1 MKSKA
6 KTPKEYVDQLPDD
19 RKKVIAKLRTT
30 LRKNFPKG
38 FKEEM
43 NYNMLGY
50 VVPHKLYPGGYH
62 CDPKLPLP
70 FMNLASQKNFVAVYH
85 MGLAA
90 DKKLLNWFAKRYAKT
105 VEGKLNMGKS
115 CIRFKNL
122 ENIPYDLIGELATK
136 MTPQQWI
143 KLYEKHKPG

>member
-1 MKSKA
+1 
-6 KTPKEYVDQLPDD
+6 
-19 RKKVIAKLRTT
+19 
-30 LRKNFPKG
+30 
-38 FKEEM
+38 
-43 NYNMLGY
+43 
-50 VVPHKLYPGGYH
+50 
-62 CDPKLPLP
+62 
-70 FMNLASQKNFVAVYH
+70 MNLASQKNFVAVYH